1 MLIDDLDIQD
11 TAQAQLLR
19 PPGQQVFARR
29 AERLARLA
37 DGHSMAGY
45 LQLCAAIARAQQQLF
60 DALAAQALHDIA
72 ALRELLSRLQQAL
85 GDTLP
90 AASQQ
95 ALHCLLALDDDAL
108 QLAAAQLRDGL
119 PAANPAWQAGL
130 PLLGAAMQIQA
141 VITARQRDLGSL
153 RPDESS
159 QCPVCHAPPVASV
172 LRRGDSGHALR
183 FACCSQCASEWHI
196 SRVKCVSCGNTRQL
210 QYRSL
215 ARQDAPAPTAD
226 PKQPHTYRAVQEVEC
241 CDACQ
246 GELKMVSTLLD
257 AQAEAFA
264 DDLASLLLDMLAAE
278 AGYGRIGVNPYFVA
292 GEG

>member
-1 MLIDDLDIQD
+1 MLIDDLAIQD
-11 TAQAQLLR
+11 TAQAQTLR
-19 PPGQQVFARR
+19 PPGQQVFSRR
-29 AERLARLA
+29 AARLA
-37 DGHSMAGY
+37 SLTEGHSMADY
-45 LQLCAAIARAQQQLF
+45 LRLCAAIARAQQQLF
-60 DALAAQALHDIA
+60 DAHAEQAMHDVA
-72 ALRELLSRLQQAL
+72 ALRQLLASLQQQL
-85 GDTLP
+85 DDTLP

-95 ALHCLLALDDDAL
+95 ALHCLLALDDEAL
-108 QLAAAQLRDGL
+108 QMAAAQLRDGL
-119 PAANPAWQAGL
+119 LAANPAWQAGL
-130 PLLGAAMQIQA
+130 PLLGAAMQVQA
-141 VITARQRDLGSL
+141 VISARQRDLGSL

-159 QCPVCHAPPVASV
+159 QCPVCQAPPVASV
-172 LRRGDSGHALR
+172 LRRGDSGHAER

-215 ARQDAPAPTAD
+215 ARQDAPAPVAD

-241 CDACQ
+241 CDGCQ

-264 DDLASLLLDMLAAE
+264 DDLASLMLDMLAGE

-292 GEG
+292 GSD